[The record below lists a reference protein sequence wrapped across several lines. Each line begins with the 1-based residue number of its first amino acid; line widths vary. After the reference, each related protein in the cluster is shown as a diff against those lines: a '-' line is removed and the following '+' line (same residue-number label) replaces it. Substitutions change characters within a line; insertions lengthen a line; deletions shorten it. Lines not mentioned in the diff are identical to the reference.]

1 MVEATGLLGPFRSA
15 LAVKPL
21 SKSCPISSDVNITI
35 SDGLK
40 SSGFSWRSAGV
51 WACGDLTGLGL
62 LSSGCTRLQ
71 KQNVICS
78 TEDSCTVLLI
88 QQVKNC
94 GLKVL
99 GSHWMGCTFWM
110 RLLLPD
116 EKAETS
122 GFQQSQSFQRQK
134 PVLLRLPLSHRWT
147 DSQGEENILWRSHS
161 SDTEASKGVL
171 WGLLAGKL
179 RPPPSAAPCWTWCW
193 LHQQD
198 EGWKTSADGPPSWC
212 WPLLVWTSDW
222 QKTGPEKW
230 LNHFQRAALWRY
242 TSLVLSQCCGWLELK
257 GPSDQVIDN
266 YWSVL
271 VCLLSNLHCFTLLP
285 VYVGRGH
292 FLVVNISL
300 ISNDWFHQHKMTAVV
315 GLLWK
320 TSWQPRWQHCLA
332 KKKK

>member
-71 KQNVICS
+71 SKMWYVALRIRAQFYSSSKWRTADWRSWEVIEWAAPFGWGS
-78 TEDSCTVLLI
+78 SYLMKRQKPVGS
-88 QQVKNC
+88 NS
-94 GLKVL
+94 LKV
-99 GSHWMGCTFWM
+99 F
-110 RLLLPD
+110 
-116 EKAETS
+116 
-122 GFQQSQSFQRQK
+122 SFQRQK
-134 PVLLRLPLSHRWT
+134 PVLFRPPLSHRWT

-212 WPLLVWTSDW
+212 WSLLVWTSDW

-242 TSLVLSQCCGWLELK
+242 TSLV
-257 GPSDQVIDN
+257 
-266 YWSVL
+266 
-271 VCLLSNLHCFTLLP
+271 F
-285 VYVGRGH
+285 
-292 FLVVNISL
+292 
-300 ISNDWFHQHKMTAVV
+300 
-315 GLLWK
+315 
-320 TSWQPRWQHCLA
+320 
-332 KKKK
+332 